1 MDILKPNI
9 ELTRYSET
17 KINRGLYITQINLI
31 CEKDYKDVKKGK
43 IWYRW

>member
-17 KINRGLYITQINLI
+17 QINRGLYIIQINLI
-31 CEKDYKDVKKGK
+31 CEKDDKDVKE
-43 IWYRW
+43 R

>member
-17 KINRGLYITQINLI
+17 QINRGLYIIHINLI
-31 CEKDYKDVKKGK
+31 CVKDDKDVKE
-43 IWYRW
+43 R